1 MSGKGVVVPQTLLRV
16 FSRRLEQGAHSR
28 RFSVD
33 MDPAAGWQ
41 VQDERDAEPVRRRTY
56 DDWHRV
62 ELAISRFA
70 LEAAQLAR
78 EGWQEA

>member
-1 MSGKGVVVPQTLLRV
+1 VPQTLLRV
-16 FSRRLEQGAHSR
+16 FSRRLKQGEHSR

-33 MDPAAGWQ
+33 MDPALGWQ
-41 VQDERDAEPVRRRTY
+41 VQDQRDAEPVRRKTY

-62 ELAISRFA
+62 ELAIFRFA